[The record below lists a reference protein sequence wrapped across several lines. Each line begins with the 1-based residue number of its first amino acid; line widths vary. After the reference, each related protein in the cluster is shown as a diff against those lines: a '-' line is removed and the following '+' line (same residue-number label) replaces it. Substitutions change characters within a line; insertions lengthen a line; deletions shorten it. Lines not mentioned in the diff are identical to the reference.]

1 MYVIKHIPTSHTKIF
16 SVYTIHI
23 LLNAHWAG
31 HSQNLNRPQKSEI
44 WELELSDRSSRP
56 RYAWCGWLVSDT
68 VDGSSRLLKKSLNK
82 NSKLAQLMYVQETVS
97 MVLCTTT
104 WSGCAVL
111 LESEQTPFLR
121 QVVYLDRCSGFYSE
135 LSDLFLYLLQDQEMM
150 ESLRQAMCAAL
161 VCNKFL

>member
-1 MYVIKHIPTSHTKIF
+1 MLYNTSQPPIRKYFPFTQYIFCSMLIEQVIHKIWTGLRKVRF
-16 SVYTIHI
+16 E
-23 LLNAHWAG
+23 
-31 HSQNLNRPQKSEI
+31 NLNFQTD
-44 WELELSDRSSRP
+44 LQDQDMH
-56 RYAWCGWLVSDT
+56 G
-68 VDGSSRLLKKSLNK
+68 VDGWSVTQLMAVADCSKNLWIK